1 MVLGPPSKAEVQA
14 TGRDRWPFV
23 EHVHRYLRLSQKRKI
38 LLNPK
43 WWSLLLRTKKLP
55 PDVRQYLQA
64 SNPRLLD
71 LASRY
76 VSASSFES
84 SFWKAKSI
92 DLLNFR
98 GEWNYLA
105 QLEYKET
112 EKKYLMT
119 AAYAAAVD
127 NQRFLD
133 RLSED
138 SLFGAITIRLA
149 NELIIS
155 RDLLDSVLELS
166 FLSRHLKLD
175 PEQRYVCLDIGAGYG
190 RLAHRF
196 TTLFPKSQ
204 VYCVDG
210 VATSTF
216 LCEFY
221 IRFRGFA
228 DRAESIPLDEM
239 SRLSNIKFNL
249 ATNIHSWSECPL
261 SAVKYWLGLLA
272 DLRVPYL
279 FVVPNWLEKEQMF
292 LTIEPD
298 GNRVSFLPEIER
310 HGYRRKVI
318 EQKFGDSSLMA
329 TYGIFNA
336 PYILF
341 ERRA

>member
-1 MVLGPPSKAEVQA
+1 MFSEVNEQA
-14 TGRDRWPFV
+14 TGTKHWPFV
-23 EHVHRYLRLSQKRKI
+23 EKLQRYLRLPQKRKV
-38 LLNPK
+38 LLNPR
-43 WWSLLLRTKKLP
+43 WWSLFLGTQKLP
-55 PDVRQYLQA
+55 PDVPQYLQD
-64 SNPRLLD
+64 SNPRLLE
-71 LASRY
+71 LSWRY
-76 VSASSFES
+76 ARAQFFES

-98 GEWNYLA
+98 GEWNYLD
-105 QLEYKET
+105 QLSYKDT

-127 NQRFLD
+127 SQQFLD

-138 SLFGAITIRLA
+138 SLFGAVTINLSDDHV
-149 NELIIS
+149 IS
-155 RDLLDSVLELS
+155 RDLLDSILEIC
-166 FLSRHLKLD
+166 FLTRHLKLD
-175 PEQRYVCLDIGAGYG
+175 SEQRYVCLDIGAGYG

-216 LCEFY
+216 LCGFY

-228 DRAESIPLDEM
+228 DRAESIPLDEI
-239 SRLSNIKFNL
+239 SRLSNIKFDL

-261 SAVKYWLGLLA
+261 SAVKYWLDLLA

-279 FVVPNWLEKEQMF
+279 FVVPNWIEKGQMF

-298 GNRVSFLPEIER
+298 GSRVSFLPEIER
-310 HGYRRKVI
+310 HGYRLKVI

-329 TYGIFNA
+329 AYGIFNA
-336 PYILF
+336 PYVLF